1 MEKAEKIWLNGKLV
15 GWDEAKIH
23 VLTHALHYA
32 TAVFDGIRCYKTP
45 RGPALFRL
53 KDHLERLYKSA
64 KIYAMKIPYSVEE
77 ICRAVKELV
86 RANNFSECYVRP
98 IAYYG
103 YREMGVNPLA
113 NPVEV
118 AIITWRWGAYLGE
131 EGLENGIRCK
141 ISSWMRPDSRMLP
154 PLAKASAN
162 YANSV
167 LAKLEALQCGYDEAI
182 QLNFQGY
189 ICEGTGENIFIV
201 KEGVLLT
208 PPAEAGAL
216 EGITQNSVITLAQDM
231 GIKVF
236 RKNISREELF
246 LADEAFLTGT
256 AAEITPIREV
266 DGRVIGRGVKGEITA
281 TLQARFFD
289 ICRGKDEKYL
299 HWLEFV

>member
-15 GWDEAKIH
+15 DWDEAKIH

-32 TAVFDGIRCYKTP
+32 TAVFDSIRCYKTP

-53 KDHLERLYKSA
+53 KDHLQRLHNSA
-64 KIYAMKIPYSVEE
+64 KIYSMKIPYSVEE
-77 ICRAVKELV
+77 LCQATRELV
-86 RANNFSECYVRP
+86 QVNRFSECYVRP

-103 YREMGVNPLA
+103 YQEMGVNPLN

-118 AIITWRWGAYLGE
+118 AIITWQWGAYLGE

-141 ISSWMRPDSRMLP
+141 ISSWLRPDSRMLP

-162 YANSV
+162 YGNSV

-182 QLNFQGY
+182 QLNSQGY
-189 ICEGTGENIFIV
+189 VCEGTGENIFII
-201 KEGVLLT
+201 KEGVLFT
-208 PPAEAGAL
+208 PPTEAGAL
-216 EGITQNSVITLAQDM
+216 EGITQNSVITMAQDM
-231 GIKVF
+231 GMTVIQ
-236 RKNISREELF
+236 KNISREELF

-266 DGRVIGRGVKGEITA
+266 DERVIGRGVKGEITA
-281 TLQARFFD
+281 ALQARFFD